1 MSRENK
7 MTILLVEDEQA
18 LADVIADYLQAQGYQ
33 SVIANNVDTALDQI
47 QRQSWDLVIL
57 DIMLPSTDGK
67 TNGFDVCRYIREST
81 NIPVIITSAKVE
93 ESDKLFGFELGADD
107 YVTKP
112 FSPRELMA
120 RVKAILKR
128 TQIPGDNST
137 EFQLISEN
145 LSAVYKNQR
154 IELTLIEYRLLAT
167 LFMRKNTIVSRD
179 ILMQN
184 AYTDHRIV
192 SDRTMDS
199 HITKLRKKLN
209 QLSPQELI
217 HSVYGAGYK
226 FSMTE

>member
-1 MSRENK
+1 MLV
-7 MTILLVEDEQA
+7 LLIEDEEA
-18 LADVIADYLQAQGYQ
+18 LAAVITDYLKAEGYRPTT
-33 SVIANNVDTALDQI
+33 ATHVDSAFALLKE
-47 QRQSWDLVIL
+47 QSWDLVIL
-57 DIMLPSTDGK
+57 DIMLPSQDGK
-67 TNGFDVCRYIREST
+67 TNGFDICRFIRENT
-81 NIPVIITSAKVE
+81 NIPVIITSARVE
-93 ESDKLFGFELGADD
+93 ESDKLLGFELGADD
-107 YVTKP
+107 YLTKP

-120 RVKAILKR
+120 RIKAILKR
-128 TQIPGDNST
+128 TQST
-137 EFQLISEN
+137 QEFSTDFQLISEN
-145 LSAVYKNQR
+145 LSVIYKHQR
-154 IELTLIEYRLLAT
+154 IELTLIEYRLLTT
-167 LFMRKNTIVSRD
+167 LFARKNTIVSRD

>member
-1 MSRENK
+1 MFV
-7 MTILLVEDEQA
+7 LLIEDEEA
-18 LADVIADYLQAQGYQ
+18 LAAIITDYLKTEGYQ
-33 SVIANNVDTALDQI
+33 SATAINVDSALTMLKEQP
-47 QRQSWDLVIL
+47 WDLIIL
-57 DIMLPSTDGK
+57 DIMLPSKDG
-67 TNGFDVCRYIREST
+67 TTGFDICRFIRENT
-81 NIPVIITSAKVE
+81 NIPVIITSARVE
-93 ESDKLFGFELGADD
+93 ESDKLLGFELGADD
-107 YVTKP
+107 YLTKP

-120 RVKAILKR
+120 RIKAILKR
-128 TQIPGDNST
+128 TQSIHELSAD
-137 EFQLISEN
+137 FQLISEN
-145 LSAVYKNQR
+145 LSVIYQHQR

-226 FSMTE
+226 FSMIE